1 MAYVSNQ
8 KFITKCF
15 EGTEQEFEIK
25 FRRMT
30 AAESVQHGRAAL
42 TVYDSKSEELIFEL
56 MVDFLCRQIVEIK
69 GFFVQE
75 EIETEPYP
83 ITLVGATESERREF
97 FEKKCGEPIVV
108 REMYTSYFN
117 HVEKEIE
124 SRTKK

>member
-30 AAESVQHGRAAL
+30 ASEAVQHGRARL
-42 TVYDSKSEELIFEL
+42 TVYESKNEELIYEH
-56 MVDFLCRQIVEIK
+56 MVDFLCRQIVEIRNY
-69 GFFVQE
+69 FVQE
-75 EIETEPYP
+75 ELETEPYP
-83 ITLVGATESERREF
+83 ITLAGATESERREF
-97 FEKKCGEPIVV
+97 FEKKCCEPLVIS
-108 REMYTSYFN
+108 EMYVSYNN